1 MHGGTH
7 GSSFI
12 CSKGGPSWPS
22 MGGEALGPLKAL
34 FPSIGEYHG
43 QEPGVGELESRGRG
57 EEWGFSEG

>member
-1 MHGGTH
+1 
-7 GSSFI
+7 
-12 CSKGGPSWPS
+12 